1 PRRDRCQ
8 PRRQAE
14 DAAAGGRDRPV
25 HAAGAAG
32 PGAGGGDG
40 GGGGRHGGHRHR
52 LRRARGAAAPPAAR
66 RGGGGAWTGGGPTA
80 RAGRIGGPRGPAGA
94 ELAARIV
101 RLLTQRQ
108 QTVAVAESLTGGLLG
123 AAITTVPGA
132 SVVFRGG
139 VIAYAT
145 DLKAALLGVP
155 AALLA
160 ERGAV
165 DPDVAGAMAAGVA
178 RRLGATA
185 GGATTGVAG
194 PGPADRQP
202 PRTRPHPAGAGGG
215 AGGPDPG
222 PSRGR
227 GERPRG

>member
-1 PRRDRCQ
+1 MTGAGLPGRGRAG
-8 PRRQAE
+8 PAAGQAE
-14 DAAAGGRDRPV
+14 
-25 HAAGAAG
+25 
-32 PGAGGGDG
+32 
-40 GGGGRHGGHRHR
+40 
-52 LRRARGAAAPPAAR
+52 
-66 RGGGGAWTGGGPTA
+66 
-80 RAGRIGGPRGPAGA
+80 PAGA

-101 RLLTQRQ
+101 GLLTQRQ

-178 RRLGATA
+178 LRLGATA
-185 GGATTGVAG
+185 GVATTGW
-194 PGPADRQP
+194 PGPTR
-202 PRTRPHPAGAGGG
+202 RTASRPAPFTSRYARAAERWSRRSPCPAAGTRSGG
-215 AGGPDPG
+215 ARWSGHCGCCGACWGKKARDYSVTSSANTDACALPYC
-222 PSRGR
+222 R
-227 GERPRG
+227 